1 MEFHSLKRA
10 RRAGLAAATAVA
22 LALAAPLGAT
32 AANAVD
38 PIDGAPSIG
47 DSLFA
52 GIGNTGYDATHYDVK
67 LHYLADRS
75 ITAVTTM
82 TATAAE
88 PLRSFSLDFEGL
100 NVDSLK
106 VNGVDA
112 AFTRTSDP
120 SIESFKLNITPATPI
135 PAGEFT
141 VEVAYSGT
149 PVTHNDLDG
158 SQEGWVQTADGA
170 TALGQ
175 PVGTMTWIPSNNTPA
190 DKATFDFAFT
200 IPTQIGGKDAAAAS
214 NGELVAK
221 TPSDDGTETTWQWKQ
236 ERQQATMA
244 TMVSIGNYLV
254 YESQI
259 NLSSGRT
266 IPEWTFVDPAV
277 TTANQTT
284 IQTRRGQIE
293 GIINFLESKYGPY
306 PGGSTGIVVDI
317 TTLGYAL
324 ETQDRSYFERSVS
337 LGTLVHEIAH
347 QWFGDGVTP
356 RDWNSIWISEG
367 MATYASAMYTEEV
380 SGGAM
385 TADTYYNTWN
395 STASTHARWTIPTGA
410 MTDPRDLFG
419 WQVYTR
425 GAMAY
430 EALKQSITP
439 SVFEQLMKQWNAR
452 NNGTSQTTVEF
463 QALAEEL
470 SGKDLDAFFQ
480 AWIYNPGKPAWS
492 MPWTLA
498 LASTPASGEVAPGD
512 TIEYELS
519 ATNTGKVTLTGAVA
533 TVDVSGLGSAASID
547 ASDLPDEL
555 VLNGTV
561 VTWTLPPTAVA
572 GTSTASFTAKLSDR
586 AHGVSLPVT
595 AAGSTLGVTCASCS
609 VEHTTPVLP
618 PITEADLTEATR
630 GGLSVPAKLKQ
641 GETAT
646 VTLASAEYDGEE
658 LGALLFSTP
667 LDLGAAK
674 VQGKALKVAI
684 PANATLGKHRLA
696 VRSAANE
703 LIGWANTE
711 VVPADNGG
719 NPKPVPFTDVPKNHK
734 FYKQIAWLVEKKI
747 TTGVK
752 QKDGTFKFLPS
763 QSVSREAMVAFLYR
777 ASGEKNYTP
786 KGKSPF
792 VDVKPGDKFYT
803 QIMWAYETKV
813 TTGTKLANG
822 KVRFGSKDP
831 ITREAMAAFMYR
843 QYAKE
848 IPVGSASVKFT
859 DVPANHKF
867 AKEIRWMASNKIT
880 TGIKQANGT
889 LKFDPKGA
897 TSREATAAFLYRAER
912 LK

>member
-1 MEFHSLKRA
+1 MEFHSLRRA

-22 LALAAPLGAT
+22 IALAAPLGAT
-32 AANAVD
+32 AASAVD
-38 PIDGAPSIG
+38 PIDGAPTIG

-52 GIGNTGYDATHYDVK
+52 GIGNTGYDVTHYDVK
-67 LHYLADRS
+67 LHYLADKS
-75 ITAVTTM
+75 ITAVTTI
-82 TATAAE
+82 TATAAQ

-112 AFTRTSDP
+112 AFTRSSDP
-120 SIESFKLNITPATPI
+120 SIESFKLHITPATPI

-221 TPSDDGTETTWQWKQ
+221 TPSADGTETTWQWKQ

-254 YESQI
+254 YNAPI

-266 IPEWTFVDPAV
+266 IQEWTFVDPAV
-277 TTANQTT
+277 TTANQAT

-367 MATYASAMYTEEV
+367 MATYASAMYTQEV
-380 SGGAM
+380 TGGAK

-395 STASTHARWTIPTGA
+395 STASSHARWTVPPGA
-410 MTDPRDLFG
+410 MTDPRQLFD

-430 EALKQSITP
+430 EALKQSLTP
-439 SVFEQLMKQWNAR
+439 SVFDQLLKEWNAR

-470 SGKDLDAFFQ
+470 SGKDLDPFFQ
-480 AWIYNPGKPAWS
+480 SWIYNAGKPAWS
-492 MPWTLA
+492 SPWTLS
-498 LASTPASGEVAPGD
+498 LTSTPASGAVAPGD
-512 TIEYELS
+512 TIEYQLS
-519 ATNTGKVTLTGAVA
+519 ATNTGKVPVTGGVA
-533 TVDVSGLGSAASID
+533 TIDLSGLGSAATVD
-547 ASDLPDEL
+547 ASSLPAEL
-555 VLNGTV
+555 TLNGLAL
-561 VTWTLPPTAVA
+561 TWAVPDTAVA
-572 GTSTASFTAKLSDR
+572 GTATTSFTAKLSNR
-586 AHGVSLPVT
+586 AHGVTLPVS
-595 AAGSTLGVTCASCS
+595 AVGATLGVTCDSCS
-609 VEHTTPVLP
+609 VEHTTPALP
-618 PITEADLTEATR
+618 AVTEADLTDAAR
-630 GGLSVPAKLKQ
+630 GGISMPSKVKQ
-641 GETAT
+641 GETLT
-646 VTLASAEYDGEE
+646 ITLPTADYDGET
-658 LGALLFSTP
+658 LTGLLFSAP
-667 LDLGAAK
+667 RVLGSAA
-674 VQGKALKVAI
+674 VQNKTLTLTVPADAALGSHKVAV
-684 PANATLGKHRLA
+684 H
-696 VRSAANE
+696 SALNE
-703 LIGWANTE
+703 LIGWATTE
-711 VVPADNGG
+711 VVPADVA
-719 NPKPVPFTDVPKNHK
+719 PKPDKFTDVPKNHK
-734 FYKQIAWLVEKKI
+734 FYEPIAWLAGKGI
-747 TTGVK
+747 TTGYR
-752 QKDGTFKFLPS
+752 QQDGTLKFMPAEK
-763 QSVSREAMVAFLYR
+763 VSREAMVTFLYR
-777 ASGEKNYTP
+777 DSGVKNYTP

-813 TTGTKLANG
+813 TTGTKLAGG
-822 KVRFGSKDP
+822 KLKFGPKEP

-843 QYAKE
+843 HYSKQ
-848 IPVGSASVKFT
+848 IPNGSISAKFT
-859 DVPANHKF
+859 DVSANHKF
-867 AKEIRWMASNKIT
+867 AKEIRWMASNGIT
-880 TGIKQANGT
+880 EGYKQRNGT
-889 LKFDPKGA
+889 LKFVPKGA
-897 TSREATAAFLYRAER
+897 TSREATAAFLYRAEKLR
-912 LK
+912 